1 MARYSLA
8 NYTLAITLPS
18 ELATILGLTGSESL
32 VVGGEGSYLDTF
44 VVELDNDMFSTKGDA
59 TGSWVHDKNLSRVG
73 KAEISLNQLS
83 DRVAKFK
90 KIVNIYYQSGTDY
103 DGVNLSLVDNQSNE
117 IANCVDCYFI
127 KIPRQEFSQE
137 SGNQTWS
144 LTCGQITFSD

>member
-32 VVGGEGSYLDTF
+32 VVGVEGSYLDTF
-44 VVELDNDMFSTKGDA
+44 AVELDNDMFSTKGDA

-103 DGVNLSLVDNQSNE
+103 DGVNLSLVDNQGNE

-127 KIPRQEFSQE
+127 KIPRQEFGQE